1 LFGLLSI
8 PFNIWSSFRYGWT
21 PVSAAGVSIGAAFLS
36 LYAALW
42 AWERRRSS
50 MRAEVCGQKQEDDG
64 VLMRPYSSRCDDG
77 PIDWRKIS
85 ITDTRPLDDQSYLLE
100 MRINSGG

>member
-1 LFGLLSI
+1 
-8 PFNIWSSFRYGWT
+8 
-21 PVSAAGVSIGAAFLS
+21 
-36 LYAALW
+36 
-42 AWERRRSS
+42 